1 MEAKPATARKKS
13 MNTTEIIA
21 ALCEATDLSKQQVSG
36 LLDELA
42 MLIGKNLGKGG
53 PGVFAIPDLLQ
64 IKVVRKPATAERKGI
79 SPFTKEEMVIKAKP
93 ATNVVKLMPLKRLKA
108 MVQAISP
115 EQTKIFDEELQADQD
130 GSKNM
135 IVEGGGSF

>member
-1 MEAKPATARKKS
+1 MKDKSAIARTKS
-13 MNTTEIIA
+13 MNKTEIIA

-42 MLIGKNLGKGG
+42 TLIGKNLGEDG

-64 IKVVRKPATAERKGI
+64 IKVERKGI
-79 SPFTKEEMVIKAKP
+79 SPFTKEEMIIKAKP
-93 ATNVVKLMPLKRLKA
+93 ATNVVKLMPLKGLKA

-115 EQTKIFDEELQADQD
+115 EGTKMFDEELQADQD
-130 GSKNM
+130 DSKNM
-135 IVEGGGSF
+135 IVEGGEVF